1 MTLKEIYTDK
11 MVDDADANFIVLN
24 DKGYLSR
31 RTSYI
36 YKTFVILGIDWDVTL
51 DSILGFARKPLEEQ
65 WLYFFKL
72 KIRCLFINI
81 L

>member
-11 MVDDADANFIVLN
+11 MVDDEEANFIVLN
-24 DKGYLSR
+24 DKGL
-31 RTSYI
+31 RTIRI
-36 YKTFVILGIDWDVTL
+36 YKTFVILGIDWYEIL
-51 DSILGFARKPLEEQ
+51 DSTLGFARKPLEKQ
-65 WLYFFKL
+65 WLYSFKL